1 MVNWTDWGIFS
12 FSTSA
17 GKVWIILLC
26 YYSSSSAKVNLSL
39 SQHFCST
46 IYPPAEVTAP
56 SFHNPGRGRQAG
68 SSVCAAQ
75 PRTAWPWEAD
85 EVKYHCSV
93 KANMSFDL
101 ECQLDAKEMWL
112 GWPWSSSWLSL
123 MQMCWSLWEL
133 QPERTANLESIMGSS
148 HRLEWKPGPTVVKK
162 KKIIRKPPMFLI
174 WLLRWTG
181 E

>member
-1 MVNWTDWGIFS
+1 MMNWTDWWAFS
-12 FSTSA
+12 SSTLA
-17 GKVWIILLC
+17 RKVWLFCYATTEIQKGTWVSASISLLP
-26 YYSSSSAKVNLSL
+26 
-39 SQHFCST
+39 T
-46 IYPPAEVTAP
+46 IYPPVEVTAP
-56 SFHNPGRGRQAG
+56 SFHSPSRGRQAG

-112 GWPWSSSWLSL
+112 EWPWSSSWLSP
-123 MQMCWSLWEL
+123 MQMCWSPWEL

-148 HRLEWKPGPTVVKK
+148 HRLELKPCPTAVKK
-162 KKIIRKPPMFLI
+162 KQMIRKTPVFLI